1 MTSKSKL
8 TKATILTYATVSL
21 LFLAFFIYMAL
32 FEHVSVYSERE
43 SRTYTLIED
52 YSVEEIQDSKAP
64 VGIRKEYRFTLEQ
77 IGTNENSLGFYLV
90 HHYAEVYFD
99 DELVYRLTK
108 SGNNYLSDSVSS
120 NWIIIPIY
128 PEDSG
133 KEVRVVV
140 TPVYKSVVNREI
152 EFQLGSHLMIYVNQ
166 LKKDL
171 PQIVSAAL
179 CILIGLFIM
188 TIQLILILMR
198 KSRIWD
204 MFYLGNFTLLLG
216 IWKIVDTRFSS
227 LLFPGN
233 TLVLGYIA
241 IGVLFLCPIPFL
253 LFLKEWLQNTKTTLL
268 LTVAL
273 TFSGVSLCAL
283 LCQVFGIAELRET
296 LVLSHIMIVITVL
309 LGLMLSFSRRWK
321 QKDRIPKNALKLI
334 MILVLMAGAV
344 FDLIKFYIS
353 GTSSGIVYT
362 IAAFLLCTV
371 ILFVTNLLDI
381 NKRGYT
387 DAQTGLFNR
396 SRWDRLVGVKAPV
409 AATVGLIMLD
419 LNRLKYTNDTMGHE
433 AGDRMI
439 YNFSNILRNSISHSN
454 TICRWGGDEFAVMVM
469 DADRKKMEACLL
481 EIAQATEAYNASG
494 AKPEIHYAAGYAL
507 SSEFPKHT
515 LEELLRVADK
525 RMYLNKKQ
533 WYDNLKQ

>member
-32 FEHVSVYSERE
+32 FEHISVYSERE

-108 SGNNYLSDSVSS
+108 SGNNYLSDGVSS

-133 KEVRVVV
+133 KEVRVVA

-152 EFQLGSHLMIYVNQ
+152 EFQLGSHLMIYLNQ

-171 PQIVSAAL
+171 PQIISAAL
-179 CILIGLFIM
+179 YVLIGLFIM

-253 LFLKEWLQNTKTTLL
+253 LFLKEWLQDTKTTLL
-268 LTVAL
+268 SVVSLL
-273 TFSGVSLCAL
+273 FSGASLCAL

-296 LVLSHIMIVITVL
+296 LVLSHIMIVITAL
-309 LGLMLSFSRRWK
+309 LGLIIFLSRR
-321 QKDRIPKNALKLI
+321 QKNMLNRI
-334 MILVLMAGAV
+334 MILFLIVGTIL
-344 FDLIKFYIS
+344 DLIKYYIS

-362 IAAFLLCTV
+362 VAAFLLC
-371 ILFVTNLLDI
+371 ILILSVTNLLDV

-396 SRWDRLVGVKAPV
+396 SRWDQLINVKAPTS
-409 AATVGLIMLD
+409 ATIGLIMLD

-433 AGDRMI
+433 AGDMMI

-454 TICRWGGDEFAVMVM
+454 TICRWGGDEFAVMVI
-469 DADRKKMEACLL
+469 DADEEKMEAYLL
-481 EIAQATEAYNASG
+481 KIAQATADYNASG

-507 SSEFPKHT
+507 SSEFPQYT

-525 RMYLNKKQ
+525 RMYCNKKQ
-533 WYDNLKQ
+533 WYDNMKQ